1 MATAPHFDQEA
12 IMPET
17 LVALDRPSTGRI
29 FLKQRLV
36 WAGGV
41 MVLLLALAAL
51 AAPALTRMGWLR
63 VPDTQYAAGLDED
76 GMPLAPSHA
85 FPLGT
90 DQMGRDI
97 LARVIYG
104 ARVSLPIGI
113 AAMLT
118 ATVIGVAIGL
128 LAGFR
133 GGLLD
138 KLLLRF
144 TDMNLALPAILLAIA
159 FAAVMDGK
167 VLHLHPAAWPW
178 HFLDIR
184 LQRGMVSLFL
194 IIGFVSWPGMV
205 RVVRGKV
212 LEVKEQQFVQ
222 AARALGA
229 SNGRLI
235 GRHILPN
242 IMPTIIVLAAMNTA
256 NAIMLEAG
264 LGYLGIGVPEPAAT
278 WGSMISDGQAYFVMA
293 PHIVIV
299 PGVAIVVT
307 VLGLNLMAQ
316 GLQEAL
322 DTRRV

>member
-1 MATAPHFDQEA
+1 
-12 IMPET
+12 MPET
-17 LVALDRPSTGRI
+17 LTLDRPSTGRI

-41 MVLLLALAAL
+41 MVLLLGLAAL
-51 AAPALTRMGWLR
+51 TAPALTRMGWLR

-76 GMPLAPSHA
+76 GMPLGPSHA

-167 VLHLHPAAWPW
+167 VLHLHPAAWQW

>member
-1 MATAPHFDQEA
+1 MKFDREAT
-12 IMPET
+12 MVMET
-17 LVALDRPSTGRI
+17 VTRNRPSTARI
-29 FLKQRLV
+29 FLRQRLV
-36 WAGGV
+36 FVGGV
-41 MVLLLALAAL
+41 IVILLGLAAI
-51 AAPALTRMGWLR
+51 AAPTLTRMGWLHSSTNQD
-63 VPDTQYAAGLDED
+63 PAGLDQD
-76 GMPLAPSHA
+76 GMPVGPSHA

-97 LARVIYG
+97 FARVIYG

-118 ATVIGVAIGL
+118 ATLIGVAIGL

-138 KLLLRF
+138 MVLLRF

-167 VLHLHPAAWPW
+167 VVHLHPAALHW
-178 HFLDIR
+178 HFLDVR
-184 LQRGMVSLFL
+184 LERGMVSLFL

-212 LEVKEQQFVQ
+212 LEVKEHQFVQ

-229 SNGRLI
+229 SDTRLI
-235 GRHILPN
+235 WRHILPN
-242 IMPTIIVLAAMNTA
+242 ISPTIIVLAAMNTA
-256 NAIMLEAG
+256 YAILLEAG

-278 WGSMISDGQAYFVMA
+278 WGSMISDGQPYFVVA

-307 VLGLNLMAQ
+307 VLGLNLVAQ
-316 GLQEAL
+316 GLQEAM
-322 DTRRV
+322 DTKRL